1 MRGFAGPLQRIHYV
15 SLRHTNHMPPL
26 IVCLYIF
33 RAKIMKLDPSYDEVD
48 NEDNDGNNVQVDV
61 NAIDG
66 PASNGSASA

>member
-1 MRGFAGPLQRIHYV
+1 MGGFAVPLQRIHCV
-15 SLRHTNHMPPL
+15 SLRHMPPL
-26 IVCLYIF
+26 FVCLYIC